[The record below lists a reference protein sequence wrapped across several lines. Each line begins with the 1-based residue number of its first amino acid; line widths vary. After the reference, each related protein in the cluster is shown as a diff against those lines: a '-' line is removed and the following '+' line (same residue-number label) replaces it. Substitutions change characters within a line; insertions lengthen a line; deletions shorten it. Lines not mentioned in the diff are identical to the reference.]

1 MSKKMTFYQ
10 VDNGASVLVT
20 LDDETHILLDIKQKP
35 DDATDDDKAEDV
47 HASLLKTLPKRD
59 GRRRLTTFALT
70 HADLDHCQGFSRIFF
85 YPGQDEDD
93 DELIGIDE
101 LWVTAEIFNEKLSGP
116 AKDVQKEAR
125 RRLRL
130 WSDKDKHADA
140 EKPGNMLVVF
150 GRSDS
155 EDLAHLPASLHPGAG
170 TVVTSIA
177 GQKRSDLEVF
187 VHCPFSYLLD
197 NDEELRNDTSL
208 ILQISMT
215 DGDSEAVLLIGGD
228 AGCEVWKTVYNKSH
242 EEGNADR
249 LEWDVFFVP
258 HHGSYKFFTE
268 KEHEQGREEAQK
280 SPAKTSMGIL
290 AAGREKGWLVCSSRP
305 VKEANYQ
312 DEDPPHIEAVQH
324 YRRRAEELGD
334 KNHFVCLMKNPSEAN
349 PSPLVLRLTAGGLQK
364 AVLGA
369 ASISIGG
376 KATSQPSR
384 WGDNSGIGNG

>member
-10 VDNGASVLVT
+10 VDNGASVVVT
-20 LDDETHILLDIKQKP
+20 LDDETHMLLDIKQKP
-35 DDATDDDKAEDV
+35 DDTTDDDKTEDV

-59 GRRRLTTFALT
+59 GRRRLTVFALT
-70 HADLDHCQGFSRIFF
+70 HADLDHCQGFSRVFF
-85 YPGQDEDD
+85 YPGQGEDD

-140 EKPGNMLVVF
+140 EKLGNMLVVF

-155 EDLAHLPASLHPGAG
+155 EDLGHLPASRHPGAG
-170 TVVTSIA
+170 TVVKSIA
-177 GQKRSDLEVF
+177 GQTRSDFELF

-208 ILQISMT
+208 ILQMSMT
-215 DGDSEAVLLIGGD
+215 DGDSEAALLIGGD
-228 AGCEVWKTVYNKSH
+228 AGCKVWKTVYNKSH
-242 EEGNADR
+242 EQGNADR

-268 KEHEQGREEAQK
+268 KEHEEGREEAEN
-280 SPAKTSMGIL
+280 SPAETSMGIL
-290 AAGREKGWLVCSSRP
+290 SAGREKGWLVCSSRP
-305 VKEANYQ
+305 VREANYE
-312 DEDPPHIEAVQH
+312 DEDPPHIEAVRH
-324 YRRRAEELGD
+324 YRKRAADLGD
-334 KNHFVCLMKNPSEAN
+334 KDHFVCLMENPSETD
-349 PSPLVLRLTAGGLQK
+349 PSPLVLRLTPRGLQK
-364 AVLGA
+364 IILGA

-384 WGDNSGIGNG
+384 WG